1 LKAFTFDQPYNNLKK
16 LEAKTMKTKQV
27 MIPLAVIMLALS
39 ALAACSSP
47 TQSTAGGAAQPAA
60 GKVVKIDV
68 ASVYDGAS
76 APVKGTKKFAT
87 LVEERTKGAIKVNVF
102 PNGQLGSERDIFNN
116 LSNGDLQMIIGGIQG
131 VDMFAPKYM
140 FITAPYLFKDFKHVD
155 AILQGDLGKKMIAT
169 LDEKNAHLLAIN
181 NRGVR
186 QTISS
191 KPFRTPAELKGIK
204 LRLPEVQSW
213 VSNWK
218 DMGASPT
225 PIALPELYGASQN
238 KVVDASEGP
247 YEQIATYKLYEVQKY
262 LINTA
267 HVIEPTFLW
276 INKKFLD
283 GLPKDQQDIIVQAG
297 KEGMKFAD
305 EEALKDN
312 DRFFSELKS
321 KGVEVIEPDI
331 EAFRKVAQPILETNF
346 KKNWDV
352 TSLQEVM
359 TYAK

>member
-1 LKAFTFDQPYNNLKK
+1 
-16 LEAKTMKTKQV
+16 MKMKRTL
-27 MIPLAVIMLALS
+27 IPLTVISLAVS

-47 TQSTAGGAAQPAA
+47 TQPTAGAGDAAKPAA

-68 ASVYDGAS
+68 GSVYDAAS
-76 APVKGTKKFAT
+76 APVKGTKKFAQ
-87 LVEERTKGAIKVNVF
+87 LVEERSKGAIKVNVF
-102 PNGQLGSERDIFNN
+102 PNGQLGSERDIFNS

-140 FITAPYLFKDFKHVD
+140 FITAPYLFKDFKHID
-155 AILQGDLGKKMIAT
+155 AILQGDLGKKMITT
-169 LDEKNAHLLAIN
+169 LDEKNTHLLAIN

-191 KPFRTPAELKGIK
+191 KPFKTPAEMKDIK

-238 KVVDASEGP
+238 KIVDASEGP

-262 LINTA
+262 LVNTA

-276 INKKFLD
+276 INKKLLD
-283 GLPKDQQDIIVQAG
+283 GLPKDQQDILVQAA

-312 DRFFSELKS
+312 DKYFSELKS
-321 KGVEVIEPDI
+321 KGVQVIEPDI
-331 EAFRKVAQPILETNF
+331 AEFRKVAQPILEANF
-346 KKNWDV
+346 KKYWDV
-352 TSLQEVM
+352 TTLQEVM
-359 TYAK
+359 SYAK